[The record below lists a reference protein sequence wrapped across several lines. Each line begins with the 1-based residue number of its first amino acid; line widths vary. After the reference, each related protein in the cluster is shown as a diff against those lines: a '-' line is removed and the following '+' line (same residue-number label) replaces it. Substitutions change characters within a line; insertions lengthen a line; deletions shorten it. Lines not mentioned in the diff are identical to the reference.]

1 MNRSLQLLS
10 FLFATA
16 ALAAEPMPPEVRA
29 KLMAGFESSVKE
41 ADALIAAPEGRSMNR
56 ALSLRGD
63 SYLFLGKF
71 KESVA
76 DFERMIAL
84 DASQDAPHWRL
95 GIAYYFAG
103 DYAKSAKQFEKYHAY
118 DNRDR
123 ENGVWKFFAQ
133 AKADG
138 IDKARKEMLEYNK
151 FDREPFPAVYE
162 MLAGKKTPSEVFEEL
177 GKKNLKDD
185 NLVMFFAHYYVG
197 WYQQLLGNPATAKE
211 HLGKAVELSLKSA
224 GGDGPEYMGH
234 VARLHYDAM
243 KP

>member
-1 MNRSLQLLS
+1 MKRPLQLLS
-10 FLFATA
+10 VLFATA
-16 ALAAEPMPPEVRA
+16 AFAAEPMPPEVRA
-29 KLMAGFESSVKE
+29 KLMASFEASVKE
-41 ADALIAAPEGRSMNR
+41 ADALITSAGDRSELR
-56 ALSLRGD
+56 ARSLRGD
-63 SYLFLGKF
+63 ANLFLGKF

-76 DFERMIAL
+76 DFERMIAI
-84 DASQDAPHWRL
+84 DATQDAPHWRL
-95 GIAYYFAG
+95 GIAYYFTG
-103 DYAKSAKQFEKYHAY
+103 DFAKSAKQFEKYHAY

-133 AKADG
+133 AKVDG
-138 IDKARKEMLEYNK
+138 IEKARKEMLEYTK

-162 MLAGKKTPSEVFEEL
+162 MLAGKKTPAEVFAEME
-177 GKKNLKDD
+177 KKNLKDD

-224 GGDGPEYMGH
+224 TGGGPEYMGH
-234 VARLHYDAM
+234 VARLHYDAL